1 MGGSST
7 TTAAIATHLRSALS
21 IANTITLTVIPFRR
35 SGLSVMFTPAFQA
48 SFSIVGSRLMLN
60 LRDAL
65 ELPSA
70 ATLSTWHA
78 TRLDGGHSQDADQ
91 GTELG
96 SNISSSNGSNIVY

>member
-1 MGGSST
+1 
-7 TTAAIATHLRSALS
+7 
-21 IANTITLTVIPFRR
+21 
-35 SGLSVMFTPAFQA
+35 
-48 SFSIVGSRLMLN
+48 MLN

-78 TRLDGGHSQDADQ
+78 TRLDGGSSQDADQ

-96 SNISSSNGSNIVY
+96 SNISRPIGSNIVY